1 MRCGPNLTAPYT
13 PDGLSSRTFI
23 AAPLS
28 PELLDPNESL
38 LFPLD
43 PLSDPGP
50 WCLLQ
55 FLRTRVG
62 ELSLDVV
69 SGALLS
75 MAAIPESELRDVYD
89 VKIYEVYPS
98 YGLPYKTEH
107 HTHVPTECFF
117 TVFRLVQRNFASQA
131 L

>member
-1 MRCGPNLTAPYT
+1 MFGVELLESTMRCGANLTAPYT

-23 AAPLS
+23 AAAFS
-28 PELLDPNESL
+28 PELLEPNESL

-55 FLRTRVG
+55 FLRISVG

-75 MAAIPESELRDVYD
+75 MAAIPVCNIITCNIFQE
-89 VKIYEVYPS
+89 
-98 YGLPYKTEH
+98 
-107 HTHVPTECFF
+107 FF
-117 TVFRLVQRNFASQA
+117 S
-131 L
+131 